1 MYQSAVRKDKNL
13 ATGQEM
19 SYTNGMSLRSFNR
32 IFDRFFPIP
41 DFLMPRSFGVDISDE
56 SLKFLELTATRRGVE
71 VGRHGERIIPL
82 GIIESG
88 KIKDSKKLE
97 EILLSVKKEEGIKS
111 VRVSLPEE
119 QVYLFRLRLPKEGLT
134 SIRESIELSLEEH
147 IPIAPQDAIFDYELL

>member
-1 MYQSAVRKDKNL
+1 
-13 ATGQEM
+13 M

-88 KIKDSKKLE
+88 TLIIVPL
-97 EILLSVKKEEGIKS
+97 IFTLSSLQNSVTAPAMHVKK
-111 VRVSLPEE
+111 
-119 QVYLFRLRLPKEGLT
+119 
-134 SIRESIELSLEEH
+134 IEKT
-147 IPIAPQDAIFDYELL
+147 ELLVKLLPRKNDLLT